1 MTPSRADLEARDL
14 ATLLASMTQD
24 EQDAILADLPEHVV
38 ESIYAALPTDDASI
52 PGSPIDQAIEIDP
65 GYVAR
70 AHLQYL
76 SDRLA
81 AAVEDVENGISRR
94 IVISMPPRSGKS
106 QMGSIYTPL
115 WLLRV
120 NPKWKIGLISH
131 DPTLA
136 TAWGRNVRRM
146 IEGNPALG
154 LQIAGDAGAASEW
167 QTTQGGGVTSRSAP
181 GQSITGRGFNIMI
194 VDDVVKDFAAAHSEN
209 NRKAVWEWWQANA
222 ETRLEPPSLVIVIGT
237 RWHED
242 DFIGRLLS
250 TEYDGDPDDWEV
262 ISFPA
267 IAEEI
272 DVLGR
277 EPGEP
282 LLSPLIRD
290 EEPQTAL
297 VRWEGVRKSVGGYT
311 WSALYQ
317 QAPAPATGAIF
328 AIGRLRYWTRY
339 ESKATDDGKVRYID
353 PDALSGATW
362 LDSWDMAF
370 KGTETSDYVV
380 GQRWVRVGA
389 NRFLIAQSRDRRS
402 FTQTLAEFTAF
413 GERDHGRH
421 VHKRLVEDKANGTAI
436 MDVLQD
442 KVSGIKAVEP
452 KGSKEARARAVTP
465 EIESGNVYL
474 PHPSEAPW
482 VLELISE
489 LRSFPTGAHDDQ
501 VDAMTQALEEMRDTG
516 RAQITV
522 PGRSGAAPPTPMKR
536 AASARTGI
544 RRSRGG

>member
-1 MTPSRADLEARDL
+1 MTPSRGDLDL
-14 ATLLASMTQD
+14 AALLQTMTPE
-24 EQDAILADLPEHVV
+24 EQDAVLADLPEHVV
-38 ESIYAALPTDDASI
+38 EAIYAALPADDESI
-52 PGSPIDQAIEIDP
+52 PASPIDQAIEIDP
-65 GYVAR
+65 GYVSR

-81 AAVEDVENGISRR
+81 AAVQDVENGISRR
-94 IVISMPPRSGKS
+94 VVISMPPRSGKS

-146 IEGNPALG
+146 IESNADLG

-250 TEYDGDPDDWEV
+250 TEYDGDPEEWEV

-267 IAEEI
+267 IAEQA

-277 EPGEP
+277 APGQP

-290 EEPQTAL
+290 EEPTDAL
-297 VRWEGVRKSVGGYT
+297 VRWEGVRKSVGTYT

-328 AIGRLRYWTRY
+328 AIGRLRYWTRF
-339 ESKATDDGKVRYID
+339 ESKATDDGKVVYFD
-353 PDALSGATW
+353 PDAAPAATW

-380 GQRWVRVGA
+380 GQRWVRVRA
-389 NRFLIAQSRDRRS
+389 NRFLIAQTRDRRS
-402 FTQTLAEFTAF
+402 FTGTLAEFTAF
-413 GERDHGRH
+413 GEREHGQH
-421 VHKRLVEDKANGTAI
+421 VHKRLVEDKANGPAI
-436 MDVLQD
+436 IDTLRD
-442 KVSGIKAVEP
+442 KIAGIKPVEP
-452 KGSKEARARAVTP
+452 NGSKEARARAVTP

-474 PHPSEAPW
+474 PHPTEAPW
-482 VLELISE
+482 VLDLISE

-501 VDAMTQALEEMRDTG
+501 VDALTQALAELRDPGVAMISNPGSRGAQVPTG
-516 RAQITV
+516 NR
-522 PGRSGAAPPTPMKR
+522 R
-536 AASARTGI
+536 AAAARTGI

>member
-1 MTPSRADLEARDL
+1 MTPSRGELDL
-14 ATLLASMTQD
+14 AALLQTMTPE
-24 EQDAILADLPEHVV
+24 EQEAVLADLPEHVV
-38 ESIYAALPTDDASI
+38 EAIYAALPADDESI
-52 PGSPIDQAIEIDP
+52 PASPIDQAIEIDP
-65 GYVAR
+65 GYVSR

-81 AAVEDVENGISRR
+81 AAVQDVEAGISRR
-94 IVISMPPRSGKS
+94 LVISMPPRSGKS

-146 IEGNPALG
+146 IEANPDLG
-154 LQIAGDAGAASEW
+154 LQIANDAGAASEW
-167 QTTQGGGVTSRSAP
+167 QTTVGGGVTSRSAP

-250 TEYDGDPDDWEV
+250 TEYDGDPEEWEV

-267 IAEEI
+267 IAEAA

-277 EPGEP
+277 APGEP

-290 EEPQTAL
+290 EEPKGAL

-328 AIGRLRYWTRY
+328 AIGRLRYWTRF
-339 ESKATDDGKVRYID
+339 ESKATDDGKVIYFD
-353 PDALSGATW
+353 PDAATAATW

-380 GQRWVRVGA
+380 GQRWVRVAA
-389 NRFLIAQSRDRRS
+389 NRFLVAQTRDRRS
-402 FTQTLAEFTAF
+402 FTGTLAEFEAF
-413 GERDHGRH
+413 GAREFGNH
-421 VHKRLVEDKANGTAI
+421 VHRRLVEDKANGPAI
-436 MDVLQD
+436 IDTLRD
-442 KVSGIKAVEP
+442 KIAGIKPVEP
-452 KGSKEARARAVTP
+452 NGSKEARARAVTP

-474 PHPSEAPW
+474 PHPTEAPW
-482 VLELISE
+482 VLDLISE

-501 VDAMTQALEEMRDTG
+501 VDALTQALAELRDPGTAMISNPGNRGTQVPTG
-516 RAQITV
+516 NRRA
-522 PGRSGAAPPTPMKR
+522 SA
-536 AASARTGI
+536 ARTGI